1 MSVCMEGCLSP
12 AALSL
17 RLWLGCASSLGL
29 GEPGG
34 EGCPW
39 QGWLATPKWV
49 VWKIVLLAGN
59 VPSTFRITE
68 EML

>member
-1 MSVCMEGCLSP
+1 MEGCFSP

-17 RLWLGCASSLGL
+17 CPWLGCASSLGL

-39 QGWLATPKWV
+39 PGWLATPKWV

-59 VPSTFRITE
+59 VPPTFRITE